1 MDDIFDATLA
11 DLKNAGDKEL
21 LLQEI
26 RLKSKLV
33 SREHIQVLFALTD
46 DEIAEPDI
54 ANAIETGEARAALF
68 ASKKIYEAA
77 ENGEKWAIL
86 KLYDM
91 NNGKKRTI
99 ANRVVGYQ
107 NMNTELDWEKMREVS
122 DFN

>member
-1 MDDIFDATLA
+1 MDDLFDEVLH
-11 DLKNAGDKEL
+11 DLKKGDKET

-26 RLKSKLV
+26 KLKSKLV

-46 DEIAEPDI
+46 AEMADSEIAT
-54 ANAIETGEARAALF
+54 AIQTGEARAALF

-86 KLYDM
+86 KLFDM

-99 ANRVVGYQ
+99 ANRIVGYQ
-107 NMNTELDWEKMREVS
+107 NMNGEVDWEKIKEVS